1 MLWFW
6 LTFRAALTVEGTV
19 AVTLIAGPQV
29 HTASMSGAGIR
40 VTPFSL
46 TAAQLMALILWKCLG

>member
-1 MLWFW
+1 MV

-29 HTASMSGAGIR
+29 HTVSMSIAR
-40 VTPFSL
+40 VRLTPFSL
-46 TAAQLMALILWKCLG
+46 TAS